1 MSIRKSGRELGEC
14 SDERISTIVT
24 KYLLAG
30 GGTAGHVNPLLA
42 LADLITRL
50 EADAEIVVLGTKEG
64 LEARLVPER
73 GYELQTIERLP
84 FPRRP
89 NGYALKFPAKYARAV
104 KRVRALISERGI
116 EVVVGF
122 GGYASAPAYRAA
134 FLERVPYVIHEANAK
149 PGLANR
155 QGAKRAKFVGVT
167 FAGTPIAGAI
177 VTGMP
182 LRPEITG
189 LDRVALRADARA
201 HFGLDPKLRT
211 LLVTGGSQGA
221 RAINRG
227 IGGSA
232 AEIVATG
239 AQVLHVWG
247 GLTELEDPGVN
258 GYHVIPYC
266 DRMDLAFAAC
276 DLAVSRAGSTTV
288 SELSGL
294 GVPAVL
300 VPYAVGNG
308 EQRFNA
314 AGVVRAGG
322 AILVEDNELNP
333 EWVRATLLPLLSSD
347 TRLAEMS
354 ARAKTAGTLDGTER
368 LYDLVRAAL
377 GTKEN
382 S

>member
-1 MSIRKSGRELGEC
+1 M
-14 SDERISTIVT
+14 TV
-24 KYLLAG
+24 YLLAG

-42 LADLITRL
+42 LADLISAR
-50 EADAEIVVLGTKEG
+50 EPGAEIVVLGTAEG

-89 NGYALKFPAKYARAV
+89 GAYALRFPARYRRAV
-104 KRVRALISERGI
+104 REVRELIRSRRV

-134 FLERVPYVIHEANAK
+134 AREGVPYVIHEANAR

-155 QGAKRAKFVGVT
+155 LGARRTPHVAVT
-167 FAGTPIAGAI
+167 FAGTPIRGSGGEAR

-189 LDRVALRADARA
+189 LGGPEARVPALRASARE
-201 HFGLDPKLRT
+201 HFGLDPGRRT
-211 LLVTGGSQGA
+211 LLVTGGSLGA
-221 RAINRG
+221 RALNRG
-227 IGGSA
+227 IAGSA

-247 GLTELEDPGVN
+247 GLTELEDPGVP
-258 GYHVIPYC
+258 GYTVIPYC

-294 GVPAVL
+294 GIPAIL
-300 VPYAVGNG
+300 VPYGHGNG
-308 EQRFNA
+308 EQRLNA
-314 AGVVRAGG
+314 AGVVEAGG
-322 AILVEDNELNP
+322 ALLVADAELTP
-333 EWVRATLLPLLSSD
+333 EWVRSELIPLLGD
-347 TRLAEMS
+347 DARLAAMADR
-354 ARAKTAGTLDGTER
+354 ARSVGALDGTER
-368 LYDLVRAAL
+368 LHDLVREAL
-377 GTKEN
+377 GAE
-382 S
+382 